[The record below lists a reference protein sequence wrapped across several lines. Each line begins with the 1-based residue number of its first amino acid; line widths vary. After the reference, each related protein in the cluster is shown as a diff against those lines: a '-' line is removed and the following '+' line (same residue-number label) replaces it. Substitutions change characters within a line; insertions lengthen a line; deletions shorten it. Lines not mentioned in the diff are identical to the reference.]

1 MKAFKFLFVYD
12 DMIVFLS
19 YGNGIMLMKWLSS
32 RDHVHV
38 FMCSYIE
45 AAEAENTAIRCVCV
59 VNKTVRLLHSFTQN
73 MQDSNLND
81 VFTA

>member
-1 MKAFKFLFVYD
+1 MKAIKFLFVYD

-32 RDHVHV
+32 RDHV

-45 AAEAENTAIRCVCV
+45 AAEAENTAISVCVCS
-59 VNKTVRLLHSFTQN
+59 KQN
-73 MQDSNLND
+73 RASAPFIHTEHAGLKLND